1 MFLFKNKNFKNDNQ
15 VSMITLA
22 NISLHFKANIK
33 CHYCQ
38 QADFLKEVIDSLQD
52 GLLIISETGELIY
65 ANASAHHIFNQLSQD
80 NYHQHKLPEAIWQ
93 ICELLVVSHKLF
105 PDKLLILSDEISLD
119 RLKLFRVRVKLLN
132 LEKFK
137 HYCFLVTIENRYE
150 SMRNLVNAEVTQ
162 YNLTQREADI
172 WSLYRASYSYKE
184 IADHFYISINT
195 VKKHMKNIHAKR
207 QMFLESQFPT
217 SRV

>member
-1 MFLFKNKNFKNDNQ
+1 
-15 VSMITLA
+15 MITLT
-22 NISLHFKANIK
+22 NISLNLKDNLK
-33 CHYCQ
+33 CQ
-38 QADFLKEVIDSLQD
+38 NWKQADFLKEVIESLQD
-52 GLLIISETGELIY
+52 GLLIISETGELLY
-65 ANASAHHIFNQLSQD
+65 ANTSAHHTFHQISQD
-80 NYHQHKLPEAIWQ
+80 NYHQHKLPQAIWQ
-93 ICELLVVSHKLF
+93 ICELLLVSHNLF

-119 RLKLFRVRVKLLN
+119 KLKLFRVRVKLLN
-132 LEKFK
+132 LAKFK

-184 IADHFYISINT
+184 IAEHLYISINT

-207 QMFLESQFPT
+207 QMFLQSQFPT

>member
-1 MFLFKNKNFKNDNQ
+1 
-15 VSMITLA
+15 MITLA
-22 NISLHFKANIK
+22 NISLHLKGNIK
-33 CHYCQ
+33 CHYWQ
-38 QADFLKEVIDSLQD
+38 KADFLKEVIESLHD

-80 NYHQHKLPEAIWQ
+80 NYNQHKLPEAIWQ

-132 LEKFK
+132 LAKFK